1 MLHTSKEQ
9 NIPSFWSKQQYFKI
23 LTLAFPM
30 ILANITTPLIGL
42 VDTAVLGHMDGA
54 FHLAGASIG
63 ALLLT
68 QVYWICGFIR
78 MSATGL
84 SAQQKGAN
92 SILDSSRVL
101 YQSQLIALLLG
112 LAIVL
117 LSGPMLMLGL
127 ALSSPEPE
135 VSFAAAQ
142 YFNIRVFG
150 APAALLNLALIGWL
164 IGQQRTKAIMYIQ
177 ILANI
182 LNAGLDVWFVFGLD
196 LGIEGV
202 AYASLVA
209 EYFILWASFTYAL
222 KVFPLKSPLTNWFK
236 FAALK
241 ELLKMNSDML
251 VRNLALQACLAFI
264 IVQGARLGAM
274 TAATNAILMQFFTLI
289 ALGLDAIAYSI
300 EALVGEHKGKNHSI
314 ATQHTVYR
322 GVVTSSAFALI
333 YSFIFVLFGEQ
344 IVNLLTDNV
353 ALRMHTERYMIIIW
367 LLPIVAHWCFLY
379 DGVFI
384 GLTRSKAMRDS
395 MLICSILVFFPVW
408 WMAKQYENMA
418 LWSAMLAFLAARGIT
433 LGGYFVYLS
442 RRSLL
447 TD

>member
-1 MLHTSKEQ
+1 
-9 NIPSFWSKQQYFKI
+9 
-23 LTLAFPM
+23 M

-54 FHLAGASIG
+54 YHLAGASIG

-68 QVYWICGFIR
+68 QVYWVCGFIR

-84 SAQQKGAN
+84 SAQQKGA
-92 SILDSSRVL
+92 DSPFGASRVL
-101 YQSQLIALLLG
+101 YQSQFVALLLG
-112 LAIVL
+112 LLIVL

-135 VSFAAAQ
+135 VSLAASQ

-164 IGQQRTKAIMYIQ
+164 IGQQRTRAIMLIQ
-177 ILANI
+177 VFANL

-202 AYASLVA
+202 AYASLIA
-209 EYFILWASFTYAL
+209 EYFILSASLAYAL
-222 KVFPLKSPLTNWFK
+222 KMFPLDRPILSWFTFK
-236 FAALK
+236 ALK
-241 ELLKMNSDML
+241 QLLKMNSDML
-251 VRNLALQACLAFI
+251 LRNLALQACLAFI

-289 ALGLDAIAYSI
+289 ALGLDAIAYAI
-300 EALVGEHKGKNHSI
+300 EALVGESKGKKQSI
-314 ATQHTVYR
+314 AIRQAVYR
-322 GVVTSSAFALI
+322 GVVTSCAFALI
-333 YSFIFVLFGEQ
+333 YCLVFLLFGEQ
-344 IVNLLTDNV
+344 IINLLTNNPDLKLN
-353 ALRMHTERYMIIIW
+353 TERYMVVVW
-367 LLPIVAHWCFLY
+367 LLPLIAHWCFLY

-395 MLICSILVFFPVW
+395 MLVCSILVFFPVW
-408 WMAKQYENMA
+408 WMTQEYQNMA
-418 LWSAMLAFLAARGIT
+418 LWFALLAFLAARGIT

-442 RRSLL
+442 RRSDLVH
-447 TD
+447 

>member
-1 MLHTSKEQ
+1 
-9 NIPSFWSKQQYFKI
+9 
-23 LTLAFPM
+23 M

-68 QVYWICGFIR
+68 QVYWVCGFIR

-84 SAQQKGAN
+84 SAQQKGA
-92 SILDSSRVL
+92 SSAKGASRVL
-101 YQSQLIALLLG
+101 YQSQFLALFLG

-127 ALSSPEPE
+127 ALTAPEPE
-135 VSFAAAQ
+135 VSLAASQ
-142 YFNIRVFG
+142 YFNIRVYG

-164 IGQQRTKAIMYIQ
+164 IGQQRTKALMFIQ
-177 ILANI
+177 IIANLI
-182 LNAGLDVWFVFGLD
+182 NAGLDIWFVFGLD

-202 AYASLVA
+202 AYASLIA
-209 EYFILWASFTYAL
+209 EYFILFASLAYAV
-222 KVFPLKSPLTNWFK
+222 KMFPLNNPLIAWFK
-236 FAALK
+236 FSALK

-264 IVQGARLGAM
+264 IIQGARFGAM

-300 EALVGEHKGKNHSI
+300 EALVGESKGKKQSLEI
-314 ATQHTVYR
+314 RHTVYR
-322 GVVTSSAFALI
+322 GLVTSSVFALL
-333 YSFIFVLFGEQ
+333 YCFVFLLFGEQ
-344 IVNLLTDNV
+344 IVNLLTDNP
-353 ALRMHTERYMIIIW
+353 ALRINTESYMIVIW
-367 LLPIVAHWCFLY
+367 LLPLIAHWCFLY

-395 MLICSILVFFPVW
+395 MLVCSVLVFLPVW
-408 WMAKQYENMA
+408 WMTKQYENMA
-418 LWSAMLAFLAARGIT
+418 LWCAMLAFLAARGFT

-442 RRSLL
+442 RRSAL
-447 TD
+447 TH

>member
-1 MLHTSKEQ
+1 MLNTSSKQ
-9 NIPSFWSKQQYFKI
+9 NIPLFWSKQQYFKI
-23 LTLAFPM
+23 LSLAFPM
-30 ILANITTPLIGL
+30 ILANITTPLIGM

-92 SILDSSRVL
+92 STYGASRVL
-101 YQSQLIALLLG
+101 YQSQFVGLLLG
-112 LAIVL
+112 LLIIV

-127 ALSSPEPE
+127 ALSAPEPE
-135 VSFAAAQ
+135 VSLAASQ
-142 YFNIRVFG
+142 YFNIRVYG

-164 IGQQRTKAIMYIQ
+164 IGQQRTKAIMLIQ
-177 ILANI
+177 IFANL

-202 AYASLVA
+202 AYASLIA
-209 EYFILWASFTYAL
+209 EYFILLASLAYAL
-222 KVFPLKSPLTNWFK
+222 RMFSLSSPSLAWIK
-236 FAALK
+236 LSALK

-264 IVQGARLGAM
+264 IVQGARLGAV

-289 ALGLDAIAYSI
+289 ALGLDAIAYAI
-300 EALVGEHKGKNHSI
+300 EALVGESKGKNQSI
-314 ATQHTVYR
+314 AIQQTVYR
-322 GVVTSSAFALI
+322 GVVTSSVFALL
-333 YSFIFVLFGEQ
+333 YGLIFLLFGEQ
-344 IVNLLTDNV
+344 IINLLTNNP
-353 ALRMHTERYMIIIW
+353 ALRSNIEPYMLVIW
-367 LLPIVAHWCFLY
+367 VLPLIAHWCFLF

-395 MLICSILVFFPVW
+395 MLICALLVFFPVW
-408 WMAKQYENMA
+408 WITQQHENMA
-418 LWSAMLAFLAARGIT
+418 LWVAMLAFLAARGIT

-442 RRSLL
+442 RHSAL
-447 TD
+447 TH